1 MGVVAILSSASM
13 LQATTIYNAND
24 DMYASETGASPSSEF
39 GQWSLGYRAD
49 NAAGTAFTLFTNHE
63 NPRDGSAGWSGW
75 DDTAGGFPYFA
86 VNASATAFNWGWYRN
101 GATDMG
107 IKDIGINPDN
117 ATAGV
122 LRWTAPGAGTIST
135 STMINAGVGPDSFG
149 GIDIHLLLNGVSQYD
164 NTFTMEAGVTISAS
178 DLTVATGDVLDL
190 IIGDGSNGNSYDLT
204 GITSHVVTFTPIP
217 EPTTIVL
224 LSYGMFGMLA
234 YAWRKRK

>member
-1 MGVVAILSSASM
+1 MSRRLSFVACVMGVVAILSSASM

-49 NAAGTAFTLFTNHE
+49 N
-63 NPRDGSAGWSGW
+63 
-75 DDTAGGFPYFA
+75 DTAGGFPYFA